1 MLTLIEI
8 IFQNNRT
15 KKKEKCSATSRWN
28 DASTACIIYRAT
40 EEERK
45 ELTEKM
51 VETMIGN
58 VNKFHSDEEKSIKG
72 LKDCQKDYLGE

>member
-1 MLTLIEI
+1 M
-8 IFQNNRT
+8 

-58 VNKFHSDEEKSIKG
+58 VNKFHSDEEKSIIG

>member
-8 IFQNNRT
+8 IFQNNRM

-58 VNKFHSDEEKSIKG
+58 VDKFHSDEEKSIKG

>member
-1 MLTLIEI
+1 M
-8 IFQNNRT
+8 

-45 ELTEKM
+45 EIAALNKNETYYHQTPELLKKYVEM
-51 VETMIGN
+51 VPP
-58 VNKFHSDEEKSIKG
+58 VEE
-72 LKDCQKDYLGE
+72 QK

>member
-1 MLTLIEI
+1 M
-8 IFQNNRT
+8 

-58 VNKFHSDEEKSIKG
+58 VDKFHFNNHWVLPPTYANVSPGVSP
-72 LKDCQKDYLGE
+72 

>member
-1 MLTLIEI
+1 M
-8 IFQNNRT
+8 

-45 ELTEKM
+45 ELTGKM